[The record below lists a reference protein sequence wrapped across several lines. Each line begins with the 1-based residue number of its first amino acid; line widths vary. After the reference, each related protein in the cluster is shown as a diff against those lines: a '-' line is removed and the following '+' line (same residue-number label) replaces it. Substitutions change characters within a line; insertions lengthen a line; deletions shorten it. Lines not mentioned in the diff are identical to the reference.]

1 MLEQL
6 VELFLLMPDVEVWV
20 SVDSLETVRT
30 ATEGANGVDGNQPFV
45 LYADAQTPWA
55 VFEECCRGALDA
67 DRRSRIG
74 GLLEDHVGLRCIRGD
89 CLAPG

>member
-6 VELFLLMPDVEVWV
+6 VELFYLMPDVEVWV
-20 SVDSLETVRT
+20 SVDSRFETVQT

-55 VFEECCRGALDA
+55 VFEEAA
-67 DRRSRIG
+67 AARIG
-74 GLLEDHVGLRCIRGD
+74 R
-89 CLAPG
+89 